1 MFPCC
6 LGLLLLRTVSLAA
19 LAFPCFWGLPFLL
32 RRSFGCIYTRSYLL
46 NGCGFHLQEQEQEQE
61 QEKEEIVMDDDPEE
75 FVRMKYARDDEAI
88 RPWAIRDL
96 SRPLV
101 SNLGFYPAS
110 DFGVLTKLIQQVCFQ
125 FSVFLFGCF
134 SGGGVRLFFRVL
146 SPARYVFC
154 FVVVAVSSFV
164 T

>member
-1 MFPCC
+1 M
-6 LGLLLLRTVSLAA
+6 TAVSI
-19 LAFPCFWGLPFLL
+19 F
-32 RRSFGCIYTRSYLL
+32 
-46 NGCGFHLQEQEQEQE
+46 QEQEQEQE

-110 DFGVLTKLIQQVCFQ
+110 EFGVLTKLIQQVCFK
-125 FSVFLFGCF
+125 FLF
-134 SGGGVRLFFRVL
+134 V
-146 SPARYVFC
+146 
-154 FVVVAVSSFV
+154 
-164 T
+164 